1 MWLIVKQNEI
11 FKARVNGFIQII
23 AYLIKG
29 LAACNVCFAFGWG
42 LIGLINYIVY
52 SLGWTFHFRGTSSYI
67 FILILIYVSFYNLY
81 ASNLCIPIQFSMR
94 NSTNIIEKLW
104 EDYVKFIIVSR
115 SLLEYLDVGGIDC
128 VTFLKCTNLIF
139 IL

>member
-1 MWLIVKQNEI
+1 MNFVKHMLVDSYQI
-11 FKARVNGFIQII
+11 FSR
-23 AYLIKG
+23 LIKN
-29 LAACNVCFAFGWG
+29 LNAFSVDDSAFGWG
-42 LIGLINYIVY
+42 SIGLINYTAY
-52 SLGWTFHFRGTSSYI
+52 SLEWTFHFREASSYI

-104 EDYVKFIIVSR
+104 EDYVKFVIVSR